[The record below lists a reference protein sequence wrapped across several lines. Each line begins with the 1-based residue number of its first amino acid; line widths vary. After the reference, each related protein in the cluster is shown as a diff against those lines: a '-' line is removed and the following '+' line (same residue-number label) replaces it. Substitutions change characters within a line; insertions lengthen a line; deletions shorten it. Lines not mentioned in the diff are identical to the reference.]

1 MVRDPRHA
9 VAMRNVALVGVLVV
23 TTAVGGAAAQP
34 SGARPPAGAASSQ
47 PAPAV
52 VLASVAQH
60 YANAPQMTARFR
72 ETVTSATSGTTT
84 TTADGKLYVARPA
97 QLRLDYHRK
106 VRTHVTTTRTEIVD
120 GPTAWLVDH
129 GSRQIVQ
136 APAQTSPLPA
146 ALAFLL
152 GGGTL
157 GAQFDVA
164 LDASGTIGGAGATV
178 LALTPTQ
185 PSAAY
190 AKLYFVVD
198 PSSGR
203 VTESVVIDTRGDTR
217 SFAFQAAN
225 LTSPVSAHWFQ
236 VNPSSLPRYTLVI
249 AGAQGS
255 GAGTAPPAALT
266 PIGAGSTAPATP

>member
-1 MVRDPRHA
+1 
-9 VAMRNVALVGVLVV
+9 MRNVALVGVLVV

-34 SGARPPAGAASSQ
+34 AGHRPGAGAASAQ

-60 YANAPQMTARFR
+60 NANATQMTARFR

-84 TTADGKLYVARPA
+84 TTDGKLWVARPA

-106 VRTHVTTTRTEIVD
+106 VRTRVTTTRTEIVD
-120 GPTAWLVDH
+120 GPTGLVDH

-146 ALAFLL
+146 ALAFLI

-178 LALTPTQ
+178 LALTPKQ

-190 AKLYFVVD
+190 TKLYFVGD
-198 PSSGR
+198 PASGR
-203 VTESVVIDTRGDTR
+203 VDESVVIDASGDT
-217 SFAFQAAN
+217 STITFQAAN
-225 LTSPVSAHWFQ
+225 LTSPMRTRWFQ
-236 VNPSSLPRYTLVI
+236 VSPTSVPTYTLVV
-249 AGAQGS
+249 AGTQGS
-255 GAGTAPPAALT
+255 AAGTAAPSPT
-266 PIGAGSTAPATP
+266 GAGSAATPTP